1 MKSTCLLCG
10 VVEVRGGQQQP
21 GVVNIFVVVGGC
33 PGSVVGGYVVGG
45 SVVGGSVVGGSVVG
59 GSVVGGSVDGGGQ
72 QPDVVD
78 GVVVGGGQQQ
88 LGVVVGVVVVG
99 GQQQLGVVVVGGQQQ
114 LGVVVGVVVVPSV
127 TISVAVADR
136 GGSRR
141 VPVTVYAWALV
152 AVQLAPLQAPPLSMV
167 KSVWAVRS
175 ISLPFWS
182 TPIAL

>member
-1 MKSTCLLCG
+1 
-10 VVEVRGGQQQP
+10 
-21 GVVNIFVVVGGC
+21 VVNVVVVVGGV

-59 GSVVGGSVDGGGQ
+59 GSVVGGSVVGGSVVGGSVVGGSVVGGQQ
-72 QPDVVD
+72 QPDVVGGSVD
-78 GVVVGGGQQQ
+78 GGQQQ
-88 LGVVVGVVVVG
+88 PDVVGGVVVVG
-99 GQQQLGVVVVGGQQQ
+99 GQQQAGEM
-114 LGVVVGVVVVPSV
+114 VGVVGVPSV

-136 GGSRR
+136 RGSRR
-141 VPVTVYAWALV
+141 VPVTVYACALV